1 FSLEQNYPNPF
12 NPSTKINYSVPTA
25 GNVSIKIYNSVG
37 VEIMT
42 VVDKNVAAGN
52 YSKTIDMSKFP
63 TGIYFYTMRS
73 GSFTETRKMMLVK

>member
-1 FSLEQNYPNPF
+1 
-12 NPSTKINYSVPTA
+12 
-25 GNVSIKIYNSVG
+25 
-37 VEIMT
+37 MT